1 MKLNYD
7 AVRRDAK
14 KLRALADDCE
24 AAAKTCSNYQS
35 ELGQYWQG
43 ASADSYLAGLA
54 QLQQKNKNLAR
65 SIEQLSAQITA
76 VADELE
82 EEDRRLAAQIAA
94 KRAAVIAS
102 TVKATVKTVV
112 SAGAVLSGTTSA
124 TTPKT
129 NTSTL
134 LESASDLLSR
144 LFGKR

>member
-65 SIEQLSAQITA
+65 SIEQLSA
-76 VADELE
+76 
-82 EEDRRLAAQIAA
+82 
-94 KRAAVIAS
+94 
-102 TVKATVKTVV
+102 
-112 SAGAVLSGTTSA
+112 
-124 TTPKT
+124 
-129 NTSTL
+129 
-134 LESASDLLSR
+134 
-144 LFGKR
+144 

>member
-82 EEDRRLAAQIAA
+82 EDRRLAAQIAA

-102 TVKATVKTVV
+102 TVKATVKTAA

>member
-24 AAAKTCSNYQS
+24 AAAKTCSNCQS

-102 TVKATVKTVV
+102 TVKATVKTAA

>member
-94 KRAAVIAS
+94 KRAAEIAS
-102 TVKATVKTVV
+102 TVKATVKTAA
-112 SAGAVLSGTTSA
+112 SAGAALRDTTSVA
-124 TTPKT
+124 PKT

>member
-54 QLQQKNKNLAR
+54 QLQQKNKNLVR

-102 TVKATVKTVV
+102 TVNATVKTAA

>member
-65 SIEQLSAQITA
+65 SIEQLSAQITT